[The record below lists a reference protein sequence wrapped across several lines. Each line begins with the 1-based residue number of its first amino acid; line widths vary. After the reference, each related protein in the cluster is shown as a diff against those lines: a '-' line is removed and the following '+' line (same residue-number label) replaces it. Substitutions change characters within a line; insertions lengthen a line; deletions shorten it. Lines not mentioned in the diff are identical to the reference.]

1 MSTPMQRP
9 AAPAPVPPRQTS
21 RTGKVVMLSGSAA
34 VVVLAW
40 AGAPWWAVT
49 VVAVVG
55 IVMPGVILLAQVV
68 LPHDSE
74 HKRDVML
81 AALRY
86 WDRRADR
93 KRKQR
98 EQRRRR
104 GK

>member
-1 MSTPMQRP
+1 MQRS
-9 AAPAPVPPRQTS
+9 AAPDPAPPRQTS
-21 RTGKVVMLSGSAA
+21 RTGKAVMLSGSAA
-34 VVVLAW
+34 VLVLAW
-40 AGAPWWAVT
+40 ASAPWWAVT

-55 IVMPGVILLAQVV
+55 IVMPGVILLAQAI

-86 WDRRADR
+86 WDRRAER

-104 GK
+104 NK